1 MNHEKIRCF
10 HEENCSAEHPYS
22 SITRRIIVRHF
33 SKVLIWTGVKNPKAI
48 TASSFILTLAASN
61 LIFMNGFENWL
72 YVIIIS
78 VLIVISPLLGSSSS
92 QIAQSLH
99 KQSLYG
105 AWLDKYLR
113 KIGDMV
119 LYTMIGYQSWL
130 YFDRFIYFILGICV
144 GYLLSYIFIT
154 STLKKSVFLSEIK
167 KDGYETHGINPRRS
181 QERAGKQHGAI
192 SAAAHGGRVAKFL
205 GRVLFG
211 VKISMDVWYLLT
223 VVFILLRRTDIVL
236 IFLSALFVV
245 RSFAVTIYTVREIK
259 VNEIGVN

>member
-154 STLKKSVFLSEIK
+154 STLKKSVFLSDTNNKGMLSGVGNKEFFSRIF
-167 KDGYETHGINPRRS
+167 HSMNI
-181 QERAGKQHGAI
+181 AI
-192 SAAAHGGRVAKFL
+192 EG
-205 GRVLFG
+205 
-211 VKISMDVWYLLT
+211 WYFLT
-223 VVFILLRRTDIVL
+223 VPFILLRRTDIML
-236 IFLSALFVV
+236 IILSVFFLI
-245 RSFAVTIYTVREIK
+245 RSVYITSRIAHEIRK
-259 VNEIGVN
+259 NDIGVRL